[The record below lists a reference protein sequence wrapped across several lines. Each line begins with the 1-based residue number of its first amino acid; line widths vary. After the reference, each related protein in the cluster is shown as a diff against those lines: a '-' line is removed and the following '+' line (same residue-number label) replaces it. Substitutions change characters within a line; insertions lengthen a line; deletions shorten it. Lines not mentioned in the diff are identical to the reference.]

1 MGGWV
6 VPLPVDFVK
15 TFCFP
20 RRVVKKLRK
29 RSCRGEWVWY
39 GVNVDYEY
47 QQIGTTQQ
55 RYPQPFEPQQGPNVR
70 NETVLQRRK

>member
-1 MGGWV
+1 LSRTFVFRVDQRMGGWV

-47 QQIGTTQQ
+47 QQIGT
-55 RYPQPFEPQQGPNVR
+55 PQ
-70 NETVLQRRK
+70 